1 MVAPSLLLS
10 KPGRLP
16 SPGCPPLS
24 SSHIR
29 LLKETAIKTCTDL
42 LSQSKLDGRNNTKVL
57 WRPLPFGTE
66 PGLAYYVGDVP
77 TANSSMHY
85 MCCVTTVRATLDEVM
100 ELLSGEEQSTMGEDA
115 YELLEADIVKSKHL
129 LTLKHL
135 DRLKISLRW
144 FAIDSSSTYV
154 PLRDFVVLQ
163 FQNEVRVRGRNGWA
177 LSLHSVDLP
186 GFPSYKT
193 SHGLVRGGMYRSGYV
208 VVETDTPG
216 AVQVTHMVQI
226 DFKGHVP
233 QEDVE
238 SMLRRRVGNIGHL
251 EAFFTKLTLVARIVS
266 NMESARVSNL
276 DKVKVCAMCSRKFGF
291 LTRKITCRLC
301 GDIVCS
307 ECSQAKDLQIPIT
320 GLKRVDICNV
330 CNVNEECATNRRSFV
345 RQYESRQGHHNHRR
359 ASRRTANDSLL
370 SVDDESHD
378 PYMQIMR
385 GKQTKPQPPASHTP
399 MYSFLEDHDSDD
411 GYASKHPPT
420 HYAAVSPVG
429 STAAVVGATL
439 WQASRLRDA
448 SCTSRSVSSFESTS
462 PDNFWAKPKQTLMQT
477 FFNTPQLT
485 EEEAERMKRLG
496 RDVCTQVAY
505 AARRADTGT
514 VAVRWRS
521 IGVENKVELFAGED
535 PLPEQE
541 KFLSYMCG
549 VTSVHATIDQVA
561 DLFNGDHMSQTHGLP
576 PSAEF
581 TRQFNQDLASYQTLK
596 YLRQRTEKY
605 PRHSVSIKW
614 FLMESPSMASKP
626 RDYVYLE
633 SQEDIMDAKRNKR
646 GWVCAMHSIDLPSA
660 PSLERT
666 HDIVRGSLYRS
677 GFVFTETET
686 PGVLEAIYLLQI
698 DFKGS
703 LPMHLRQAI
712 MKQRLG
718 CLRAIDDHF
727 LRRPTAAL
735 LPAAQSMSYPGPS
748 KGVTLLGD
756 IHLKSKHG
764 VSTCACCAGGF
775 GFLKK
780 KHNCRVCGE
789 VVCSS
794 CCTQQRP
801 SAPVEGIKKYH
812 ICSLCSVD
820 NRPPA
825 PANNGVHGRSR
836 SGHELYQNPA
846 SQGAAAPH
854 SRSAL
859 SSSNMRSPNSG
870 PPGPFPSRLQ
880 QPNLPR
886 STMAKPMQADA
897 FLEDDP
903 YAMRLRMP
911 EHMVRKPSYRESG
924 AYPLMPLSRPSGY
937 GGPPRP
943 YEHDLGVGSE
953 YPPAG
958 NFNRHSTYFPP
969 ARPDSRESFVN
980 ERESVLDLYDEVG
993 TSVSRYVPP
1002 PPARVPRA
1010 GPRPTQV
1017 QYLPRS
1023 GEATTI
1029 DLRDL
1034 NNASDVLA
1042 QLNNQ
1047 RSGESTVRLEI
1058 IQGGG
1063 DDGPEDDYDVSLAR
1077 RPRDYYPPSASGR
1090 FRAPPHA
1097 APRWP
1102 MDRQRFD
1109 PMQMRF
1115 DNIIASTANLVAPP
1129 AVPEA
1134 SPSTALAAIPA
1145 GSVYKGSRYRIKETR
1160 YYATTPD
1167 ATPDEYVAD
1176 ERDSIVVDMPSQ
1188 PAAAGG
1194 NRLGNG
1200 SSPTAVAV
1208 SKFLDQDIDMFLQPM
1223 DKKSGG
1229 PLQLEQAPA
1238 KDAPPNFDH
1247 NASIE
1252 DLLGPLRSAPS
1263 GNNNAEDD
1271 SVAYLT
1277 ALLMER
1283 LRVANASE
1291 REHIKE
1297 QLRAAVQEPTH

>member
-1 MVAPSLLLS
+1 
-10 KPGRLP
+10 
-16 SPGCPPLS
+16 
-24 SSHIR
+24 
-29 LLKETAIKTCTDL
+29 
-42 LSQSKLDGRNNTKVL
+42 
-57 WRPLPFGTE
+57 
-66 PGLAYYVGDVP
+66 
-77 TANSSMHY
+77 
-85 MCCVTTVRATLDEVM
+85 
-100 ELLSGEEQSTMGEDA
+100 
-115 YELLEADIVKSKHL
+115 
-129 LTLKHL
+129 
-135 DRLKISLRW
+135 
-144 FAIDSSSTYV
+144 
-154 PLRDFVVLQ
+154 
-163 FQNEVRVRGRNGWA
+163 
-177 LSLHSVDLP
+177 
-186 GFPSYKT
+186 
-193 SHGLVRGGMYRSGYV
+193 
-208 VVETDTPG
+208 
-216 AVQVTHMVQI
+216 
-226 DFKGHVP
+226 
-233 QEDVE
+233 
-238 SMLRRRVGNIGHL
+238 
-251 EAFFTKLTLVARIVS
+251 
-266 NMESARVSNL
+266 
-276 DKVKVCAMCSRKFGF
+276 
-291 LTRKITCRLC
+291 
-301 GDIVCS
+301 
-307 ECSQAKDLQIPIT
+307 
-320 GLKRVDICNV
+320 
-330 CNVNEECATNRRSFV
+330 
-345 RQYESRQGHHNHRR
+345 
-359 ASRRTANDSLL
+359 
-370 SVDDESHD
+370 
-378 PYMQIMR
+378 
-385 GKQTKPQPPASHTP
+385 
-399 MYSFLEDHDSDD
+399 
-411 GYASKHPPT
+411 
-420 HYAAVSPVG
+420 
-429 STAAVVGATL
+429 
-439 WQASRLRDA
+439 
-448 SCTSRSVSSFESTS
+448 
-462 PDNFWAKPKQTLMQT
+462 MQT
-477 FFNTPQLT
+477 FFNAPQLT
-485 EEEAERMKRLG
+485 DDEIERMKRLG

-505 AARRADTGT
+505 AARRADSGS

-521 IGVENKVELFAGED
+521 LGVENKVELFAGDD

-561 DLFNGDHMSQTHGLP
+561 DLFNADHMSQTHGLT

-614 FLMESPSMASKP
+614 FLMESPSMAAKP

-703 LPMHLRQAI
+703 LPMHLRQSI

-727 LRRPTAAL
+727 LRRAGAPVPHAM
-735 LPAAQSMSYPGPS
+735 PSYPANNNS
-748 KGVTLLGD
+748 NNNSTNTALHKGGVALLGD

-801 SAPVEGIKKYH
+801 TVPVEGIKKYH
-812 ICSLCSVD
+812 ICSLCAVE
-820 NRPPA
+820 NRQA
-825 PANNGVHGRSR
+825 AANGALGRSR
-836 SGHELYQNPA
+836 SGHELYNHSNNNNNNGANPNT
-846 SQGAAAPH
+846 
-854 SRSAL
+854 RSAL
-859 SSSNMRSPNSG
+859 SSSNNMKSPNSG

-886 STMAKPMQADA
+886 ATMSKPMQSDS
-897 FLEDDP
+897 FLDDDP

-911 EHMVRKPSYRESG
+911 DHMVRKPSYRESTSG
-924 AYPLMPLSRPSGY
+924 PLQPLSRPSGFA
-937 GGPPRP
+937 PR
-943 YEHDLGVGSE
+943 YEHDLALVPE
-953 YPPAG
+953 YHPPQQAPSNG
-958 NFNRHSTYFPP
+958 FHRHSTYFPP

-1002 PPARVPRA
+1002 PPARVPRP
-1010 GPRPTQV
+1010 GPRQTQV

-1047 RSGESTVRLEI
+1047 RPGAHESTVRLEI
-1058 IQGGG
+1058 IQGA
-1063 DDGPEDDYDVSLAR
+1063 DDGNNEDNSYDYDASLAR

-1090 FRAPPHA
+1090 FRAPPQA
-1097 APRWP
+1097 PPRWI
-1102 MDRQRFD
+1102 DRPSTSRAFD

-1115 DNIIASTANLVAPP
+1115 DNIIASTSNLVAPTAQ

-1134 SPSTALAAIPA
+1134 SSTNALAIPA

-1167 ATPDEYVAD
+1167 ATPDEYIAD

-1188 PAAAGG
+1188 PPAANPSTAANNN

-1223 DKKSGG
+1223 DKKAT
-1229 PLQLEQAPA
+1229 LQLENQPAPMVDV
-1238 KDAPPNFDH
+1238 KKEGPPNFDH
-1247 NASIE
+1247 SASIE
-1252 DLLGPLRSAPS
+1252 DMLGPLRSS
-1263 GNNNAEDD
+1263 NNEDD

-1283 LRVANASE
+1283 LRMANATE
-1291 REHIKE
+1291 REQIKE
-1297 QLRAAVQEPTH
+1297 TLRAAVQDPQ

>member
-1 MVAPSLLLS
+1 
-10 KPGRLP
+10 
-16 SPGCPPLS
+16 
-24 SSHIR
+24 
-29 LLKETAIKTCTDL
+29 
-42 LSQSKLDGRNNTKVL
+42 
-57 WRPLPFGTE
+57 
-66 PGLAYYVGDVP
+66 
-77 TANSSMHY
+77 
-85 MCCVTTVRATLDEVM
+85 
-100 ELLSGEEQSTMGEDA
+100 
-115 YELLEADIVKSKHL
+115 
-129 LTLKHL
+129 
-135 DRLKISLRW
+135 
-144 FAIDSSSTYV
+144 
-154 PLRDFVVLQ
+154 
-163 FQNEVRVRGRNGWA
+163 
-177 LSLHSVDLP
+177 
-186 GFPSYKT
+186 
-193 SHGLVRGGMYRSGYV
+193 
-208 VVETDTPG
+208 
-216 AVQVTHMVQI
+216 
-226 DFKGHVP
+226 
-233 QEDVE
+233 
-238 SMLRRRVGNIGHL
+238 
-251 EAFFTKLTLVARIVS
+251 
-266 NMESARVSNL
+266 
-276 DKVKVCAMCSRKFGF
+276 
-291 LTRKITCRLC
+291 
-301 GDIVCS
+301 
-307 ECSQAKDLQIPIT
+307 
-320 GLKRVDICNV
+320 
-330 CNVNEECATNRRSFV
+330 
-345 RQYESRQGHHNHRR
+345 
-359 ASRRTANDSLL
+359 
-370 SVDDESHD
+370 
-378 PYMQIMR
+378 
-385 GKQTKPQPPASHTP
+385 
-399 MYSFLEDHDSDD
+399 
-411 GYASKHPPT
+411 
-420 HYAAVSPVG
+420 
-429 STAAVVGATL
+429 
-439 WQASRLRDA
+439 
-448 SCTSRSVSSFESTS
+448 
-462 PDNFWAKPKQTLMQT
+462 MQT
-477 FFNTPQLT
+477 FFNAPQLT
-485 EEEAERMKRLG
+485 DDEIERMKRLG

-505 AARRADTGT
+505 AARRADTGN

-521 IGVENKVELFAGED
+521 LGVENKVELFAGDD

-561 DLFNGDHMSQTHGLP
+561 DLFNADHMSQTHGVT

-614 FLMESPSMASKP
+614 FLMESPSMAAKP

-703 LPMHLRQAI
+703 LPMHLRQSI

-727 LRRPTAAL
+727 LRRASAPVPHAM
-735 LPAAQSMSYPGPS
+735 PSYPANS
-748 KGVTLLGD
+748 SNNNSNNALHKGGVALLGD

-801 SAPVEGIKKYH
+801 SVPVEGIKKYH
-812 ICSLCSVD
+812 ICSLCAVE
-820 NRPPA
+820 NRQ
-825 PANNGVHGRSR
+825 ANGAHGRSR
-836 SGHELYQNPA
+836 SGHELYNNHNNNNSNSNNGVNPNA
-846 SQGAAAPH
+846 
-854 SRSAL
+854 RSAL
-859 SSSNMRSPNSG
+859 SSSNNMKSPNSG

-886 STMAKPMQADA
+886 ATMSKPMHTDA
-897 FLEDDP
+897 FLDDDP

-911 EHMVRKPSYRESG
+911 DHMVRKPSYRETGSG
-924 AYPLMPLSRPSGY
+924 PLNRPSGFA
-937 GGPPRP
+937 PR
-943 YEHDLGVGSE
+943 YEHD
-953 YPPAG
+953 PPPPPNG
-958 NFNRHSTYFPP
+958 FHRHSTYFPP

-1002 PPARVPRA
+1002 PPARVPRP
-1010 GPRPTQV
+1010 GPRQTQV

-1047 RSGESTVRLEI
+1047 RPGANESTVRLEI
-1058 IQGGG
+1058 IQGAE
-1063 DDGPEDDYDVSLAR
+1063 DGHLNDEYDYDASLAR

-1090 FRAPPHA
+1090 FRAPPQA
-1097 APRWP
+1097 PPRWI
-1102 MDRQRFD
+1102 DRPSSNPRGFD

-1115 DNIIASTANLVAPP
+1115 DNIIASTSNLVAPP
-1129 AVPEA
+1129 PPASVPEPT
-1134 SPSTALAAIPA
+1134 SGNALALPA

-1160 YYATTPD
+1160 YYATRPD
-1167 ATPDEYVAD
+1167 ATPDEYIAD

-1188 PAAAGG
+1188 PPSNPAASNN

-1223 DKKSGG
+1223 DKKATT
-1229 PLQLEQAPA
+1229 LQLENQPA
-1238 KDAPPNFDH
+1238 TELQKEGPPNFDH
-1247 NASIE
+1247 SASIE
-1252 DLLGPLRSAPS
+1252 DMLGPLRTS
-1263 GNNNAEDD
+1263 NNEDD

-1283 LRVANASE
+1283 LRMANASE
-1291 REHIKE
+1291 REQIKE
-1297 QLRAAVQEPTH
+1297 TLRAAVQDPQ